1 MEDLRIKLN
10 PITKLKLFREVKK
23 VIFFQMDNDEV
34 TPERAEEIL
43 DYVKKYVIDI
53 ETPEKAKQFY
63 LHLGEK
69 FKELYSVKLKFEIEE
84 EEKIEKVFSLLLDE
98 FIEKGN
104 MDLANEIMEQMNE
117 TKNQQIF
124 LEKLKINYP
133 IEFQKVIQKTTL

>member
-1 MEDLRIKLN
+1 MEDLGIKLN

-23 VIFFQMDNDEV
+23 VIFSQMDNDKI

-133 IEFQKVIQKTTL
+133 IEFQKVIQKITL